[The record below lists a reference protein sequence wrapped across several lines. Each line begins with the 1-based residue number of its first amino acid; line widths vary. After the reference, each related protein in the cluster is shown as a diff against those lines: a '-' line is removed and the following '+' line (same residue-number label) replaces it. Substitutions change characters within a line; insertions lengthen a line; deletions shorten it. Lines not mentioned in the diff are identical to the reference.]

1 VYMIIDFKVDYDT
14 VTYDS
19 SYVERTL
26 PPVLRMTLGIVTLTE
41 VGVQRRISTRM
52 AAHEKRLTEKR
63 ATEEFVR
70 PRDAAVQLQI
80 SYPTVKQWIY
90 NRKLRAVKTPGGHY
104 RIPQSEVDR
113 LLHRTRGHNEDER
126 RVSYKRISGRNQLV
140 GRIVDIRVS
149 GLVAQV
155 TLSVGGQLITSLITS
170 GAVREMQLRKGQTA
184 AALIK
189 ATEVMIIRV

>member
-1 VYMIIDFKVDYDT
+1 MK
-14 VTYDS
+14 DS
-19 SYVERTL
+19 KTSRTDEAML
-26 PPVLRMTLGIVTLTE
+26 
-41 VGVQRRISTRM
+41 
-52 AAHEKRLTEKR
+52 
-63 ATEEFVR
+63 R
-70 PRDAAVQLQI
+70 PRDAAVQLRI

-90 NRKLRAVKTPGGHY
+90 HRKLRAVKTPGGHY

-170 GAVREMQLRKGQTA
+170 GAVREMHLKKGQTA